1 MYRFFIVCLLLVS
14 TSPVIASQ
22 DFASCTDQLFER
34 ARESGVSESTLRRVQ
49 PQIKELNRVLELDK
63 TQPEFVSTFANY
75 LTIRVSPTRIEKGRE
90 LLIKHDALLKRLT
103 RQYGVPGQY
112 LVSFWGLET
121 NFGGY
126 MGKMSALD
134 ALATLA
140 CDPRRSRFFS
150 NELLAALHLI
160 DEHALDPSLMEGSW
174 AGAMGQTQFMPSTYR
189 RYAVDGDGDGVVN
202 LWASTPDA
210 LASAANFLQQLG
222 WEAGLRWGRE
232 VRLPQNFD
240 WEQVGRKNK
249 QPLNYWRERGVTRAD
264 GAPLP
269 RADVEAALIVPAG
282 HAGPAFLVYH
292 NFHVIMGWN
301 RSESYAISVGHL
313 ADRINGG
320 GDLLNPPDLS
330 VKRIAKDRIK
340 AMQARLNE
348 LGYDA
353 GPADGIMGSG
363 TRSALRAY
371 QKSRGWIADGYADEK
386 ALDALA
392 PEQTKNNSAAE

>member
-1 MYRFFIVCLLLVS
+1 MYRLFFTCLLIFV
-14 TSPVIASQ
+14 TSPAIAAQ
-22 DFASCTDQLFER
+22 DFASCTNQLFDR
-34 ARESGVSESTLRRVQ
+34 ARDAGVSEATLRRVQ
-49 PQIKELNRVLELDK
+49 PQIRQLERVLELDK
-63 TQPEFVSTFANY
+63 KQPEFVSTFANY
-75 LTIRVSPTRIEKGRE
+75 LNIRVSPTRIEKGRE
-90 LLIKHDALLKRLT
+90 LLIKHDALLRRLT

-121 NFGGY
+121 NYGGY

-150 NELLAALHLI
+150 SELLSALHLI
-160 DEHALDPSLMEGSW
+160 DEHALDPAQMEGSW

-189 RYAVDGDGDGVVN
+189 RYAVDGDGDGIIN

-232 VRLPQNFD
+232 VRLPKNFD
-240 WEQVGRKNK
+240 WQQVGRKNK
-249 QPLNYWRERGVTRAD
+249 QPLDYWRERGVTRAD

-269 RADVEAALIVPAG
+269 RADVDAALIVPAG

-320 GDLLNPPDLS
+320 GDLHNPPDLS
-330 VKRIAKDRIK
+330 VKRISKQRIK
-340 AMQARLNE
+340 ALQSRLNE

-363 TRSALRAY
+363 TRSALREY
-371 QKSRGWIADGYADEK
+371 QKSRGWIADGYADQK

-392 PEQTKNNSAAE
+392 PKADSAP